1 MAGKKSGKIG
11 RGLLWLAAVILLLVG
26 ILFFAFTALV
36 YQGQLPF
43 GYQITLVEQSGCD
56 IPLTDTLVLTQQ
68 QEQYSSGDS
77 VVFFSSGK
85 GFPGPGLRH
94 LTAAG
99 RGIRCGG
106 SSRRNGGSAKPS
118 HHRENFNLFP
128 HPGQISG
135 LGQRT
140 RPKFLAVLGVHRI
153 GCSVIGLIGA
163 VDDIR
168 FPKRKRK
175 PLASAQQSSGLS
187 AGTRISPDETVF
199 RGTGSITDSFS
210 IYPGQFPLSQSGTT
224 GRSALAQIGVPGRC
238 ALAKGNPGSKIKAPH
253 SKKNTAHN
261 IFYFVSTVDSHISG
275 FGPFPLLFF
284 VGA

>member
-77 VVFFSSGK
+77 VVFFVRK
-85 GFPGPGLRH
+85 RIRPGLRH

-99 RGIRCGG
+99 RGMGVDQAGAGFANQAITGKILICFPTLGKLG
-106 SSRRNGGSAKPS
+106 SGSTDPPKVPCCFGW
-118 HHRENFNLFP
+118 HRMGVVL
-128 HPGQISG
+128 
-135 LGQRT
+135 LG
-140 RPKFLAVLGVHRI
+140 F
-153 GCSVIGLIGA
+153 GA

-168 FPKRKRK
+168 FPRK
-175 PLASAQQSSGLS
+175 
-187 AGTRISPDETVF
+187 
-199 RGTGSITDSFS
+199 
-210 IYPGQFPLSQSGTT
+210 
-224 GRSALAQIGVPGRC
+224 
-238 ALAKGNPGSKIKAPH
+238 KAPCPR
-253 SKKNTAHN
+253 SSQAAYQPERN
-261 IFYFVSTVDSHISG
+261 
-275 FGPFPLLFF
+275 
-284 VGA
+284 